1 LGKELPLEMT
11 YSEVSLPSVMNNNE
25 EKIINGDKPTKVG
38 KSINIEEKLTR
49 QIDMANYGMLTW
61 LVDMTRSVKSRM
73 EVDMMKT
80 HILTTHVDMT
90 RKGITTNKVE
100 DNILLESDYL
110 LHEMMMTLKLEV
122 KLGQLL
128 IIFPHLMKVMEKSL
142 MKIKTN
148 QVMDVCKVNIVK
160 VKDFDEVVLVVQ
172 VQVRKFEIKNVLLDR
187 GSSVNVTSKS
197 L

>member
-1 LGKELPLEMT
+1 MDKYQSKGLGEELPLEMT

-25 EKIINGDKPTKVG
+25 DKIINGDKPTKVRN
-38 KSINIEEKLTR
+38 SINTEEKLTR
-49 QIDMANYGMLTW
+49 QIDMTNYGMLTW

-100 DNILLESDYL
+100 DNSLLESDYL

-128 IIFPHLMKVMEKSL
+128 IIF
-142 MKIKTN
+142 
-148 QVMDVCKVNIVK
+148 
-160 VKDFDEVVLVVQ
+160 
-172 VQVRKFEIKNVLLDR
+172 
-187 GSSVNVTSKS
+187 
-197 L
+197 